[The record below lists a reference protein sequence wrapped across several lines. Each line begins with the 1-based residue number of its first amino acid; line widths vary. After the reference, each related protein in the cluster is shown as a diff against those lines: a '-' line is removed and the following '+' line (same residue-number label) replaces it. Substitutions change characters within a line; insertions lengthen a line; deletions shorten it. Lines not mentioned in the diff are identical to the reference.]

1 MWGKSG
7 VRERECGMRVGQ
19 ERECVWGESGARER
33 ECVWAY
39 IYKYHVLFHQE
50 VVVKDENILYFG
62 KVLISASKAKS
73 IRSEVDLF
81 FLM

>member
-1 MWGKSG
+1 M
-7 VRERECGMRVGQ
+7 CVGL
-19 ERECVWGESGARER
+19 
-33 ECVWAY
+33 Y